1 MGGCFWISFYV
12 FLTFSHIYKVESFDT
27 LVGAII
33 RIEIYLKSKTN
44 KKNQKILLP
53 KALHFVTSSSVVDF
67 VYNQTYTFGIYYI
80 YYVRFTGFKPSC
92 VILKNGQIYFKNFA
106 VFKVFKVC
114 LAIRQIMH
122 ERAKIFTLVL
132 NQNISYWLFM
142 SRRSLLSEGKHTL
155 PEPFKI

>member
-1 MGGCFWISFYV
+1 M
-12 FLTFSHIYKVESFDT
+12 
-27 LVGAII
+27 GAII

-44 KKNQKILLP
+44 KKNKEIHLP

-106 VFKVFKVC
+106 VFKAFKVC

-122 ERAKIFTLVL
+122 ERAKFFTLVL
-132 NQNISYWLFM
+132 NQNISY
-142 SRRSLLSEGKHTL
+142 
-155 PEPFKI
+155 